1 MKSIKFLYIIFISII
16 LFANSSNAQNFFD
29 EAKKKY
35 EEKNYEESKFLF
47 QRNIVFNPKDAKSYL
62 YLAKIFENE
71 ENEGEQIKNINTT
84 LLLEPNNEEAMFI
97 LIKYEL
103 KKSNYN
109 RVKELKDSFSMICTN
124 LCKEKKNI
132 EKSLKD
138 IEPQD
143 LYHLLKLVW
152 RILIELE
159 GLLAM

>member
-1 MKSIKFLYIIFISII
+1 MKLKKKKNIKFLYITFISII

-103 KKSNYN
+103 KKSNYT
-109 RVKELKDSFSMICTN
+109 RV
-124 LCKEKKNI
+124 
-132 EKSLKD
+132 
-138 IEPQD
+138 
-143 LYHLLKLVW
+143 
-152 RILIELE
+152 
-159 GLLAM
+159 